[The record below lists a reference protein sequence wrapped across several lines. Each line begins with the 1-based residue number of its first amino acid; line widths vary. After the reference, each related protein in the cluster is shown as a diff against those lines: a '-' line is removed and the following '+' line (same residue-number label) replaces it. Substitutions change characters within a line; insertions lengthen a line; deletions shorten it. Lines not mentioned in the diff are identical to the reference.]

1 MFPEWTE
8 RDDVAE
14 INVQDGRKSTPQPI
28 YDSLSLLS
36 RKEYPL
42 AVLLERPLPEGVDP
56 TKLEL
61 YLHELDYPEALGIA
75 KPEYDQLPA
84 WKQTKLKKERGLF

>member
-1 MFPEWTE
+1 MFPLP
-8 RDDVAE
+8 
-14 INVQDGRKSTPQPI
+14 QDGRKSAPQPI
-28 YDSLSLLS
+28 ASQLSLLS
-36 RKEYPL
+36 RREYPL
-42 AVLLERPLPEGVDP
+42 QVLLDRPLPEGVDP

-61 YLHELDYPEALGIA
+61 YLAAEDFPAGLGLS

>member
-1 MFPEWTE
+1 M
-8 RDDVAE
+8 
-14 INVQDGRKSTPQPI
+14 
-28 YDSLSLLS
+28 LS
-36 RKEYPL
+36 RREYPL
-42 AVLLERPLPEGVDP
+42 QVLLERPLPEGVDP

-61 YLHELDYPEALGIA
+61 YLAPEDFPAGLGLT

>member
-1 MFPEWTE
+1 M
-8 RDDVAE
+8 
-14 INVQDGRKSTPQPI
+14 
-28 YDSLSLLS
+28 
-36 RKEYPL
+36 EYPL

-61 YLHELDYPEALGIA
+61 YLHELDYQEALGLS
-75 KPEYDQLPA
+75 KQEYDQLPA